1 VLSSGEMRSRGVT
14 AFACVAAVL
23 IGFSA
28 AAQTVPYVLSPWQ
41 CGVIVW
47 PNEVPDYADHFAQR
61 LTEAA
66 EAAFGFWGYP
76 LPTTADKPYNE
87 ANCVLIFDPATQAEY
102 VVPPLKW
109 NGSEVL
115 PVVVLAFSS
124 EAAMRAAM
132 GSTALHGA
140 FWFSG
145 PMNRLSFPQAQP
157 WVWDVGGGYR
167 NMVCAS
173 SASNATLIHEWA
185 HWFTYQ
191 WGYSEAIAPH
201 DLPNYIV
208 EGIAEVTCAAE
219 DDPHDAVYDRLQARA
234 WAENNCLYASI
245 DGVMQY
251 AVGESFVNYL
261 VEALGT
267 DGFLGTLRTWTRR
280 PLFMAGLYQADWRT
294 SLDLPPDCPSGSD

>member
-1 VLSSGEMRSRGVT
+1 MIRT
-14 AFACVAAVL
+14 IAIICAAVVL

-87 ANCVLIFDPATQAEY
+87 SNCVLIFDPATQAEY

-201 DLPNYIV
+201 DLPDYII
-208 EGIAEVTCAAE
+208 EGIAEATCAFVE
-219 DDPHDAVYDRLQARA
+219 DPNDAVYGRLQAYS
-234 WAENNCLYASI
+234 WGLNKCLEGSI
-245 DGVMQY
+245 QGVMQY
-251 AVGESFVNYL
+251 PVGESLVSHL
-261 VEALGT
+261 VETLGT
-267 DGFLGTLRTWTRR
+267 DGFLGTLSDWSTQAW
-280 PLFMAGLYQADWRT
+280 FMVDCYQPEWRISLGLPA
-294 SLDLPPDCPSGSD
+294 SCPE